1 MRDKKKGRKG
11 RYLIAGG
18 LLLIAAALCLTV
30 FNIGDDWR
38 AGREAGQILAEMEK
52 GMEEDEKNAAGENGA
67 DADGQALA
75 VIPVDGNSYMGVLE
89 IPDLDLTLPVM
100 ADWSYPKLRVAPC
113 RYMGSA

>member
-113 RYMGSA
+113 R

>member
-38 AGREAGQILAEMEK
+38 AGREAGQILGELEK
-52 GMEEDEKNAAGENGA
+52 GME
-67 DADGQALA
+67 
-75 VIPVDGNSYMGVLE
+75 
-89 IPDLDLTLPVM
+89 
-100 ADWSYPKLRVAPC
+100 
-113 RYMGSA
+113 